1 MSSGKEINM
10 KKNNNES
17 WCKLSYAM
25 MQDERLTLSAAVV
38 YAVMLDR
45 AKREEVHITA
55 KKVAELTGQPQRN
68 VERAIKQLKETGYIT
83 GVKQGQSGNTVYIL
97 KKILPDKKPK
107 PEQEE
112 PEQLE
117 FDTPDS
123 SGTFETDLTPEQ
135 VRHLSELLATKLSSD
150 NRSPERIDKLLR
162 AEYARMK
169 IYAKKEV
176 DNVAAYLAKTISN
189 WEIESEPKKDD
200 FDADMYDEF
209 VNDFNYIRKEIDRK
223 EFDAEKYEKI
233 CINNY
238 EVI

>member
-1 MSSGKEINM
+1 M
-10 KKNNNES
+10 KNNNEN
-17 WCKLSYAM
+17 WCRLPYAV
-25 MQDERLTLSAAVV
+25 MQDERLTGLSAFV

-45 AKREEVHITA
+45 SKNGEEVKITA
-55 KKVAELTGQPQRN
+55 KKIAELLKKPQRN
-68 VERAIKQLKETGYIT
+68 IERAIKQLKDTGYIT
-83 GVKQGQSGNTVYIL
+83 GVKQGQSGNTVYTL
-97 KKILPDKKPK
+97 KKVIPDKKQKSK
-107 PEQEE
+107 PEQVEE
-112 PEQLE
+112 PQLE

-169 IYAKKEV
+169 IFAKDEIR
-176 DNVAAYLAKTISN
+176 NVAAYLAKTISK
-189 WEIESEPKKDD
+189 WETEPEPKPDDSD
-200 FDADMYDEF
+200 FDADMYD
-209 VNDFNYIRKEIDRK
+209 
-223 EFDAEKYEKI
+223 I

>member
-10 KKNNNES
+10 NNNQN
-17 WCKLSYAM
+17 WCRMPYEV
-25 MQDERLTLSAAVV
+25 MQDERLTGLSAFV

-45 AKREEVHITA
+45 AKGEEVNITA
-55 KKVAELTGQPQRN
+55 KKVAELLNRPLRN
-68 VERAIKQLKETGYIT
+68 VERAIKQLKDTGYIT
-83 GVKQGQSGNTVYIL
+83 DTIRGQNGSTTYTL
-97 KKILPDKKPK
+97 KKVIPDKKKAPK
-107 PEQEE
+107 PEEE

-117 FDTPDS
+117 FDTPDN
-123 SGTFETDLTPEQ
+123 SGTFETDLTQEQ

-169 IYAKKEV
+169 IFAKKKV
-176 DNVAAYLAKTISN
+176 DNVSAYLAKTIN
-189 WEIESEPKKDD
+189 KWEAEAKPNKDD

-209 VNDFNYIRKEIDRK
+209 INDFDYIKKELDK
-223 EFDAEKYEKI
+223 EEFDVEKYEGI